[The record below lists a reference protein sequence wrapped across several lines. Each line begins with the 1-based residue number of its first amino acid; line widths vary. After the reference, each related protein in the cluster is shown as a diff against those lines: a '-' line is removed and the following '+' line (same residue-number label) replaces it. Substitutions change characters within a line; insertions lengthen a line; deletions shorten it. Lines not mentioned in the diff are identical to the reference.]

1 MRNFLLGVVITL
13 IVLGGGALLAAVT
26 GLMSLTADQHPG
38 RLETKIASRVLDT
51 NMERLAPRSESPL
64 PATDANLMEGMRF
77 YVMNCA
83 LCHGS
88 RDKKES
94 VLGRS
99 FYPPAPQLVIDP
111 MDDPEWHIFYA
122 AKHGIR
128 WTGMPAWDKSANDD
142 ELWKVTMFLS
152 RVDKL
157 PPAVQQVIGK

>member
-38 RLETKIASRVLDT
+38 HFETKIASRVLDT
-51 NMERLAPRSESPL
+51 NMERLAPHSTNPVQTS
-64 PATDANLMEGMRF
+64 DANMIEGMRF

-83 LCHGS
+83 VCHGGM
-88 RDKKES
+88 DKKES

-99 FYPPAPQLVIDP
+99 FYPPAPQLIIDP

-128 WTGMPAWDKSANDD
+128 WTGMPAWDKVANDE

-152 RVDKL
+152 RVDNL